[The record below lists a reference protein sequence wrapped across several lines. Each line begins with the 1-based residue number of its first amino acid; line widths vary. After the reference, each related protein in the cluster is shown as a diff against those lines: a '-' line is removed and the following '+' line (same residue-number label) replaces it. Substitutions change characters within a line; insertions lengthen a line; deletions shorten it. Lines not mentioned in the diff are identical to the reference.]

1 MNLIQSLET
10 ALARP
15 TFNQVLKDNN
25 LGSLCRAPL
34 RELQVNL
41 GKLCNQA
48 CNHCH
53 VDAGPKRREVMTWD
67 TARKIADWA
76 EKHKIQ
82 HIDITGGA
90 PEMNPS
96 FRSLVERFLSLG
108 ARVTARCNLS
118 ILLEPGYTDLPLW
131 YAERYIRLACS
142 LPCYSKGNV
151 DAQRGNGVFTKSIEA
166 LRLLNDVGYGHS
178 EKLVLDLVYNPGGAF
193 LPPAQSQLEQDY
205 KRHLLNDFGVV
216 FNHLLT
222 ITNLPIS
229 RFAHFLDRSGQR
241 ESYQKLL
248 EDNFN
253 ASTVQALMCRYLI
266 SVDWQGR
273 IYDCDFNQML
283 ELPYAGS
290 NKRYL
295 WELDPD
301 DVVDKPIAVSSHC
314 FGCTA
319 GAGSSCG
326 GALE

>member
-1 MNLIQSLET
+1 MNLMQAFEP
-10 ALARP
+10 APVRP
-15 TFNQVLKDNN
+15 TFNQVLKDNG
-25 LGSLCRAPL
+25 LDSLRRAPL

-53 VDAGPKRREVMTWD
+53 VDAGPKRKEIMNWD
-67 TARKIADWA
+67 TACKIADWA
-76 EKHKIQ
+76 DKYGIRHV
-82 HIDITGGA
+82 DITGGA

-96 FRSLVERFLSLG
+96 FRGLIERFLSIG
-108 ARVTARCNLS
+108 ANVTSRCNLS
-118 ILLEPGYTDLPLW
+118 ILLEPGYTDLPRW
-131 YAERYIRLACS
+131 YAARTIRLACS
-142 LPCYSKGNV
+142 LPCYTKDNV
-151 DAQRGNGVFTKSIEA
+151 DAQRGNGVFARSIDA
-166 LRLLNDVGYGHS
+166 LRLLNDEGYGHS
-178 EKLVLDLVYNPGGAF
+178 EELILDLVYNPGGAF
-193 LPPAQSQLEQDY
+193 LPPAQSKLEQDY
-205 KRHLLNDFGVV
+205 KQRLLDDFGIV

-229 RFAHFLDRSGQR
+229 RFAHFLDRTGQH

-253 ASTVQALMCRYLI
+253 VNTIQALMCRYLI

-283 ELPYAGS
+283 QLPFGGS
-290 NKRYL
+290 AKRYL
-295 WELDPD
+295 WQVDLD
-301 DVVDKPIAVSSHC
+301 DVEGKPISVGPHC
-314 FGCTA
+314 FACTA